1 MTQTASFPSQGSN
14 HSNRVTFPVLKA
26 ATGGDIEAMTVIQR
40 HFDPYIRRLAT
51 ISVCGTSYL
60 NSDLY
65 DRLKTRLIMATLKFK
80 C

>member
-1 MTQTASFPSQGSN
+1 
-14 HSNRVTFPVLKA
+14 
-26 ATGGDIEAMTVIQR
+26 MTVIQR

-51 ISVCGTSYL
+51 VSMCGTSYL

-65 DRLKTRLIMATLKFK
+65 DRLRTRLIMATLKFK